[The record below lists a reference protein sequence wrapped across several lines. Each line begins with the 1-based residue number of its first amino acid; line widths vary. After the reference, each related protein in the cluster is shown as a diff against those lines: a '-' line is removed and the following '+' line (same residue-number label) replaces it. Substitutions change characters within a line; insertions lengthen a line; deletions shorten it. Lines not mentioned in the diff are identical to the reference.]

1 MAETRH
7 VFQVRQTLNINGTAR
22 VIDFMVDKGKIGSD
36 SPQRIVL
43 QITEDNKRILSV
55 SIDKEKIVDLNEG
68 KGTSY
73 KFVIDIDRS
82 TYDSDTKL
90 TAEIV
95 DRKGRDFLWFDTP
108 DDSLRAYIYE
118 KSVESLVND
127 FIKDLLNFL
136 SYHIPVKTK
145 RE

>member
-1 MAETRH
+1 MTETRQ

-22 VIDFMVDKGKIGSD
+22 VIDFMIDKGKINSD

-55 SIDKEKIVDLNEG
+55 SIDKEKIVDPNE
-68 KGTSY
+68 GTSY

-82 TYDSDTKL
+82 THDSDTKL

-95 DRKGRDFLWFDTP
+95 DHKGRDFLWFDTP
-108 DDSLRAYIYE
+108 EDSLRAYIYE
-118 KSVESLVND
+118 KSVEFLASD

>member
-7 VFQVRQTLNINGTAR
+7 VFQVRQTLNIQGTAR

-95 DRKGRDFLWFDTP
+95 DRKGRDFPWFDTP

-136 SYHIPVKTK
+136 SYRISVKTK

>member
-1 MAETRH
+1 
-7 VFQVRQTLNINGTAR
+7 L
-22 VIDFMVDKGKIGSD
+22 
-36 SPQRIVL
+36 
-43 QITEDNKRILSV
+43 
-55 SIDKEKIVDLNEG
+55 EKIVDLNEG

-118 KSVESLVND
+118 KSVEFLVND